1 MKSGKRKTWFY
12 TFELDSGSEDF
23 DNISNLAKV
32 QNDKLVGFDE
42 KLVDSDEIQL
52 SKLIL
57 RNQRF

>member
-1 MKSGKRKTWFY
+1 MKSEKRKTWFY

-42 KLVDSDEIQL
+42 KLVDSDEI
-52 SKLIL
+52 
-57 RNQRF
+57 